1 MNTRSFVYYGY
12 SKESYRE
19 CTDLIRSTNRKHIAI
34 LNTWFAIINLIYL
47 VFSYLNLFGV
57 NEEKIP
63 LYGVYFCTS
72 LVFEVWLL
80 FFPKKVEKH
89 NYFAVFFIITFLLS
103 FGIITSIAS
112 PYMPATFF
120 LVLLVLT
127 SLSFMG
133 NMWIMISF
141 TIVSVSIF
149 LLTSYQFK
157 TFSIAYYDTYNGLV
171 ISTLAIALHYTF
183 QRTRVSQF
191 ILYKRDL
198 QIQKELEIK
207 SSFDALTG
215 LLNRGRFFSIADIIL
230 RQKHTYKALCL
241 LDLDGFKQVNDN
253 LGHQMGDKV
262 IQTVGRTI
270 IQTFNIPEAEKSNIS
285 SWNLTADFPVAGR
298 LGGDEF
304 IILLHTQSGKK
315 EVVEVLQKVLDS
327 LNAVRFDRLEG
338 IHASFG
344 VTEILPAETDIDNAY
359 KRADEALYESK
370 RAGKNQIHFSTET
383 LPGDA

>member
-1 MNTRSFVYYGY
+1 
-12 SKESYRE
+12 
-19 CTDLIRSTNRKHIAI
+19 
-34 LNTWFAIINLIYL
+34 
-47 VFSYLNLFGV
+47 
-57 NEEKIP
+57 
-63 LYGVYFCTS
+63 
-72 LVFEVWLL
+72 
-80 FFPKKVEKH
+80 
-89 NYFAVFFIITFLLS
+89 
-103 FGIITSIAS
+103 
-112 PYMPATFF
+112 
-120 LVLLVLT
+120 
-127 SLSFMG
+127 MG

-141 TIVSVSIF
+141 TIISVSVF

-157 TFSIAYYDTYNGLV
+157 TFSIAYHDTYNGLV

-215 LLNRGRFFSIADIIL
+215 LLNRGRFFSIVDIIL

-285 SWNLTADFPVAGR
+285 SWNLTANFPIAGR

-344 VTEILPAETDIDNAY
+344 VTEILPAETEIDNAY